1 MSSWEEYS
9 GSIEKSKEYH
19 ERYHKAVSHPIR
31 KEILKLILKGL
42 NEEEIARIL
51 KLSRAELEYHLQVLI
66 QGFCI
71 KRVDGKLVVTQEGMV
86 VEFL

>member
-9 GSIEKSKEYH
+9 KSIEKSKEYH
-19 ERYHKAVSHPIR
+19 ERYHRAVNHPIR

-42 NEEEIARIL
+42 SEEQIAREL
-51 KLSRAELEYHLQVLI
+51 NLSSSELNYHLQVLL

-71 KRVDGKLVVTQEGMV
+71 KRVDGKLVLTQEGRV
-86 VEFL
+86 VEHI

>member
-1 MSSWEEYS
+1 MSNWEEYS

-19 ERYHKAVSHPIR
+19 ERYHRAVNHPIR

-42 NEEEIARIL
+42 SEDEIAKIL
-51 KLSRAELEYHLQVLI
+51 KLSRSEFDYHLQVLI
-66 QGFCI
+66 QGFCV